1 MKILTNQTSKTY
13 PIDEILSYRVKIVKK
28 DSIKVNYT
36 HYTYDVYVFSSIQEY
51 NQWILDEQIKLLE
64 SKDKKIKELEQH
76 INELKTSQSISEN
89 TINSIL
95 TEVIPSIIG

>member
-51 NQWILDEQIKLLE
+51 NQWILDEQKSLLKE
-64 SKDKKIKELEQH
+64 KDSKIQELETTVTKLT
-76 INELKTSQSISEN
+76 ESMAISEE
-89 TINSIL
+89 TINAIL
-95 TEVIPSIIG
+95 TEVIPSIL